1 MDNVI
6 INTGRYI
13 KVVFNNESLYGF
25 ISVIIP
31 VYNDPEGL
39 KDTLSSLHNQT
50 LDTKQFEIIVVNDGA
65 LETISGICRE
75 FAVRE
80 VKVTPNRGSYY
91 ARNRGLEESS
101 GEYIAFVDADITVP
115 PHWLERG
122 MEELREAEYIG
133 GPVIIDRDRI
143 RTPADHYEA
152 VTAFRDKRTDEKNS
166 HFFVTAN
173 LFVRRSVIEEL
184 GGFDERL
191 RSGGDN
197 EFGKRVFG
205 AGRYMQKN
213 SPELSVIHP
222 PRGYRKLVSKRVRI
236 AEGKMML
243 KRLYPEKYGYRQTPV
258 PYLLLGM
265 LIPPRIRSVKRYY
278 EKNARFSFLRFYWFI
293 WKFKYSVGRGLLR
306 LYIQNK

>member
-1 MDNVI
+1 MNPLTHMITNLEFRYPVI
-6 INTGRYI
+6 
-13 KVVFNNESLYGF
+13 KDF

-31 VYNDPEGL
+31 VYNDEKGL
-39 KDTLSSLHNQT
+39 RDTLRSLHEQT
-50 LDTKQFEIIVVNDGA
+50 LDNSLFELIVVNDGA
-65 LETISGICRE
+65 SETISRMCTSYT
-75 FAVRE
+75 VKE
-80 VKVTPNRGSYY
+80 VKISPNRGSYY
-91 ARNRGLEESS
+91 ARNRGIEESS

-133 GPVIIDRDRI
+133 GPVIIDRNRI

-152 VTAFRDKRTDEKNS
+152 VTAFRDKRTDEENS

-173 LFVRRSVIEEL
+173 LFIRRSVIEEL

-197 EFGKRVFG
+197 EFGRRVYESN
-205 AGRYMQKN
+205 RYIQRY

-222 PRGYRKLVSKRVRI
+222 PRGFSKLVSKRVRI

-243 KRLYPEKYGYRQTPV
+243 NRFYPGRYKYKQSSIP
-258 PYLLLGM
+258 LLL
-265 LIPPRIRSVKRYY
+265 LQILLPPRIAKVKNLYNR
-278 EKNARFSFLRFYWFI
+278 ENTFSLARFYFFI
-293 WKFKYSVGRGLLR
+293 WRFKFSVSWKMMR
-306 LYIQNK
+306 LYLNR